1 MKGLFFL
8 FTFAASILLISFNLS
23 VDSQEDNTDTRKSNS
38 ENSESENMSTPGLIH
53 TVYFWTKEGT
63 SKEDLAAFE
72 KGLVTLGTCPQIQTY
87 YWGPPAPTEA
97 RGVIDNSYAYAINV
111 HFATLE
117 DEAAYQVEPI
127 HLKFIEDHNAI
138 WEKVVVYDNLV
149 K

>member
-1 MKGLFFL
+1 MKGILFIATL
-8 FTFAASILLISFNLS
+8 AISTFLISWNTFGNENDPNVNQNTS
-23 VDSQEDNTDTRKSNS
+23 KEYSDSDH
-38 ENSESENMSTPGLIH
+38 MSKPGLIH

-72 KGLVTLGTCPQIQTY
+72 KGLVTLGTCPTIQAY
-87 YWGPPAPTEA
+87 YWGPPAPTED
-97 RGVIDNSYAYAINV
+97 RGVIDNSYTYAINV

-117 DEAAYQVEPI
+117 DEAAYQIEPI

-138 WEKVVVYDNLV
+138 WEKVVVYDNIV